1 MARRIVGMDLGV
13 TSAHH
18 AVVIDE
24 TCAVLAR
31 ARARPTAESLAALE
45 RRALEGAPEGT
56 ALEVVIDPTG
66 PAWLPV
72 AVFFAARGHRLY
84 RPSVEQ
90 TAHLRRALAKRKKT
104 NRTDAE
110 VLAKLAVWNAGAL
123 HELEL
128 PLGKAAELDRAVRA
142 TERLTEE
149 VAARKRRIRDLARIL
164 MPTVD
169 AAISRTIGRADLEVL
184 RSYGDPRELLEL
196 GPEGLTRLISEAS
209 RGEHGEAKAR
219 AYLRAAE
226 EAVALYGDLGALPF
240 EVVACELAAEI
251 ARLEVAEAALRPF
264 EGRREEAYRAVDP
277 AQLARSL
284 PGLARVGAPL
294 AVAFTARAAR
304 FPSADRYASYVGLV
318 PGSSETGETDRKG
331 QPMTKAGNRKLRR
344 AFVRAADTARKLDPQ
359 LARVY
364 FVQMVERGAHHT
376 KALSVVAAHLARR
389 FWATMV
395 RGTPYVVRDVD
406 GRPVSPAEARAII
419 ATRYTVPEEV
429 RARRRSKKRRRAVP
443 HQVLV
448 GHVSGLGP
456 RGATQPRRRPSAP
469 DMLPI
474 VEEVVNRGP

>member
-1 MARRIVGMDLGV
+1 VARRIVGMDLGV

-45 RRALEGAPEGT
+45 RRALEGAPEGA

-104 NRTDAE
+104 NRTCAE

-149 VAARKRRIRDLARIL
+149 VAARKRRIRDLARML

-169 AAISRTIGRADLEVL
+169 AALSRTIGRADLEVL
-184 RSYGDPRELLEL
+184 RSYGD
-196 GPEGLTRLISEAS
+196 
-209 RGEHGEAKAR
+209 
-219 AYLRAAE
+219 
-226 EAVALYGDLGALPF
+226 LGALPF
-240 EVVACELAAEI
+240 EVVAGELAAEI

-359 LARVY
+359 LARIY

-429 RARRRSKKRRRAVP
+429 RARRRSKKGRRAVP
-443 HQVLV
+443 HQALV
-448 GHVSGLGP
+448 GHVSGVGP

-474 VEEVVNRGP
+474 VEDVVNRGP